1 MFKDETKEEYV
12 TRILKNY
19 KKYKTRVKVI
29 EKGLYT
35 DDDCI
40 LSAMNYDSVRVQ
52 TSNLSNLDN
61 NILSREE
68 EKERLIK
75 YVNTVDTILESL
87 NSKDLEIIRDIYFER
102 LKFIDIAYKNNWN
115 DKSTV
120 FYNNVRIIKELV
132 KLI

>member
-19 KKYKTRVKVI
+19 KKYKTRIKVI

-35 DDDCI
+35 DDDNI

-87 NSKDLEIIRDIYFER
+87 NSKDLGIIRDIHFER